1 MKPMV
6 EVYFH
11 VLIFVVDQPDI
22 PRGNLQIKF
31 WCFSPLLVC
40 ESMFAAKTKKA
51 SSLKVLFSMVL
62 VFSQFAVGF
71 VRFTTRHRKL
81 SSQRNLT
88 VPPSQKFKA
97 FVMRIDRAFYQN
109 QSESCTQQIYYVLF
123 PHHFIKVVHKSGATF
138 ECMIIY

>member
-1 MKPMV
+1 MRPMV

-11 VLIFVVDQPDI
+11 VLVFVVDQPDS
-22 PRGNLQIKF
+22 PRGNPQIKF

-40 ESMFAAKTKKA
+40 ESMFATKTKKA
-51 SSLKVLFSMVL
+51 SSLKVLFSVVL

-71 VRFTTRHRKL
+71 VRFATKLRKL

-88 VPPSQKFKA
+88 VPPSQRFKA

-109 QSESCTQQIYYVLF
+109 QSESSPQQIYYVLF
-123 PHHFIKVVHKSGATF
+123 PQHLIKVASSPQVPSHF
-138 ECMIIY
+138 